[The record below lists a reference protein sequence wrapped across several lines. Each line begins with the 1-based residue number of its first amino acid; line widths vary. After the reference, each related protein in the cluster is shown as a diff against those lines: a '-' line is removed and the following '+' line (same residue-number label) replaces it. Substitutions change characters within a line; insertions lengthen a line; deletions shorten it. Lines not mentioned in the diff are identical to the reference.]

1 MEEQEDPTESLHEHI
16 HEGAHHA
23 EAEGKNTWVIFVA
36 LTTAIIAVVSAI
48 TGLLAAYH
56 SDEAMLKQLH
66 ASDQW
71 NYYQAKGIKTDVLI
85 SETKM
90 LKAFGKPV
98 DTADVAKIKTNKEE
112 QKKISADAKEAEEES
127 HKHLESH
134 DILARSVTLFQI
146 SIAISAI
153 AILVKKRIF
162 WFVSLGFAAFAAYF
176 FILEVLG
183 K

>member
-16 HEGAHHA
+16 HESAHHA
-23 EAEGKNTWVIFVA
+23 QAEGKNSWVIFVA
-36 LTTAIIAVVSAI
+36 LTTAIIAVLSAI
-48 TGLLAAYH
+48 TSLLAAYH
-56 SDEAMLKQLH
+56 ADESMLSQIH

-71 NYYQAKGIKTDVLI
+71 AYYQAKGIKTEVLA
-85 SETKM
+85 SEVKM

-98 DTADVAKIKTNKEE
+98 DTADVAKIKTNKKE
-112 QKKISADAKEAEEES
+112 QQEISKVAKEAEEES
-127 HKHLESH
+127 HKHVESH
-134 DILARSVTLFQI
+134 NILARSVTLFQI

-183 K
+183 

>member
-1 MEEQEDPTESLHEHI
+1 MEELEDPTESLHEHI
-16 HEGAHHA
+16 HESAHHA
-23 EAEGKNTWVIFVA
+23 QTQGKDTWVIFVA
-36 LTTAIIAVVSAI
+36 LTTAIIAVLSAI

-71 NYYQAKGIKTDVLI
+71 SYYQAKGIKTDVLI

-98 DTADVAKIKTNKEE
+98 DTADVAKIKANKEE
-112 QKKISADAKEAEEES
+112 QKKISKEAKEAEEES

-134 DILARSVTLFQI
+134 DTLARSVTFFQI

-153 AILVKKRIF
+153 AILVKKKLF
-162 WFVSLGFAAFAAYF
+162 WFVSLGFAAFAAFF
-176 FILEVLG
+176 FIMEVMG
-183 K
+183 

>member
-1 MEEQEDPTESLHEHI
+1 MEEIEDPTESLHEHI

-23 EAEGKNTWVIFVA
+23 QSEGKDKWVIFVA
-36 LTTAIIAVVSAI
+36 LTTAIIAVLSAI

-56 SDEAMLKQLH
+56 SDEAMIKQLH

-71 NYYQAKGIKTDVLI
+71 AYYQAKGIKTDVLI
-85 SETKM
+85 SEGKV
-90 LKAFGKPV
+90 LKAMGKQP
-98 DTADVAKIKTNKEE
+98 DTADVNKIKENKEE
-112 QKKISADAKEAEEES
+112 QKHIKAEAEAAQEES
-127 HKHLESH
+127 HKHLEGH

-153 AILVKKRIF
+153 AILVKKRLF

-176 FILEVLG
+176 FIMEVLG
-183 K
+183 